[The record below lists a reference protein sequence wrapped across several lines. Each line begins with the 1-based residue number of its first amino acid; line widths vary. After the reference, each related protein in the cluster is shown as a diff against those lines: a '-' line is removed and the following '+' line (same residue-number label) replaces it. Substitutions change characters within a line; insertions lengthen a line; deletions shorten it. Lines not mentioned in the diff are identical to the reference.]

1 MVTLISTSLLAG
13 LVAIAATIAVER
25 LGGKMGGI
33 IATLPTTIVPATWGF
48 WAVSEG
54 MPVKALAAVPMGM
67 LVNAGF
73 LWCWRVLPPLLP
85 SWSMAKKLSAMVTL
99 SLTVWLVL
107 ALFSMVIGS
116 TTVVS
121 PIALGLGALG
131 LHVILG
137 LYTTWNFR
145 PSPKGKRPVSL
156 FALLSRG
163 VLAATAVATA
173 ILIASSGF
181 EVAAGIASVFPA
193 IFLTTMVSLWW
204 SQGQAVPLGA
214 VGPITLGSVVVSAY
228 ALIAIWTFESFGVV
242 TGTIIAWIGSVLCCS
257 VPAVFWLNRK

>member
-1 MVTLISTSLLAG
+1 MLTLVGTAFLAG
-13 LVAIAATIAVER
+13 FVAIAATVAVEK

-48 WAVSEG
+48 WAVSDG
-54 MPVKALAAVPMGM
+54 MPVKAFAAVPMGM

-85 SWSMAKKLSAMVTL
+85 SWTMTKKLSVMVTL
-99 SLTVWLVL
+99 SLSVWLVL
-107 ALFSMVIGS
+107 ALCSMFIGS
-116 TTVVS
+116 TTFAS

-131 LHVILG
+131 LHVTLG
-137 LYTTWNFR
+137 LYTTWHFR
-145 PSPKGKRPVSL
+145 PSPKGTRAVTLS
-156 FALLSRG
+156 ALLSRG
-163 VLAATAVATA
+163 LLAATAVATA
-173 ILIASSGF
+173 VLIASSGF
-181 EVAAGIASVFPA
+181 EIAAGIASVFPA

-228 ALIAIWTFESFGVV
+228 ALLAIWTFDAFGVL
-242 TGTIIAWIGSVLCCS
+242 GGSIIAWVGSVLCCS
-257 VPAVFWLNRK
+257 VPAALWLNRK